1 MTVTGHIP
9 QEDLALYA
17 MQLLDAE
24 EIRGLQQHLA
34 ECAEC
39 ARALGEVSG
48 DLAAIA
54 LTADMHTPPDEA
66 RARLLKQVEREHKV
80 VPIQASPAEVTL
92 AGFGRKYQEDQQ
104 KKRSGIL
111 VVFPYL
117 GWAAAAAMLFVY
129 VSQVNQRGSLQ
140 QTLDARNGEIVR
152 LTAVADRAQQLM
164 DVMNDASAVK
174 VSLSKAGGKPA
185 PMGRATYLP
194 ERGALVFVASNMEPL
209 PPAKT
214 YELWVIPANGT
225 APVPAGT
232 FHPDAKGNANLVLPK
247 IPVNVAAKA
256 FGITIENEGGSQTPT
271 LPIVMAGT

>member
-1 MTVTGHIP
+1 MTVIGHIP
-9 QEDLALYA
+9 QEDLALYV

-24 EIRGLQQHLA
+24 ETRDLQHHLS
-34 ECAEC
+34 ECREC
-39 ARALGEVSG
+39 VKALGEISG

-54 LTADMHTPPDEA
+54 LTAEMHAPSDEA
-66 RARLLKQVEREHKV
+66 RVRLLKQVEREHKV
-80 VPIQASPAEVTL
+80 IPIQPAPEGTL
-92 AGFGRKYQEDQQ
+92 AGFGRSYQEEQQ

-111 VVFPYL
+111 MVFPYL
-117 GWAAAAAMLFVY
+117 GWVAAAALLFVS
-129 VSQVNQRGSLQ
+129 VSQINQRGSLQ

-209 PPAKT
+209 PPSKT

>member
-1 MTVTGHIP
+1 MTVIGHIP

-17 MQLLDAE
+17 MQLLDADE
-24 EIRGLQQHLA
+24 TRGLQQHLA

-39 ARALGEVSG
+39 AKALGEVSG

-80 VPIQASPAEVTL
+80 VPIQASAAEVTL

-129 VSQVNQRGSLQ
+129 VNQVNQRGSLQ

-174 VSLSKAGGKPA
+174 VSLSKAGGKPV

-209 PPAKT
+209 PPSKT